1 MQEKPTTDSP
11 QPGPLDMTTPS
22 RRRALLMTHG
32 SNTGIRMAIAVL
44 AVAAMG
50 ACGSSNASGGRTT
63 AEASPGT
70 ESGNAGATETARTP
84 QTRTSPEPG
93 TAWVIFG
100 ADTVVA
106 EVASTP
112 AERSQGLMDREE
124 LPEGTGMLFVFP
136 NSEIRSF
143 WMKNTFVPLDIAFL
157 DDSFTVVDIK
167 QLEPENET
175 PVDAEAASTFA
186 LEVIQGWFES
196 RGVAVGDRATIIF
209 GPGLRVS

>member
-1 MQEKPTTDSP
+1 MTSHQERLGAPKPLNTERP
-11 QPGPLDMTTPS
+11 NRPLRVGPFPGTRLTVAIL
-22 RRRALLMTHG
+22 ALATM
-32 SNTGIRMAIAVL
+32 V
-44 AVAAMG
+44 
-50 ACGSSNASGGRTT
+50 ACGSSNGSTNGSV
-63 AEASPGT
+63 AEAPPVT
-70 ESGNAGATETARTP
+70 DAGEIAPNQSRTQAERAIP
-84 QTRTSPEPG
+84 ERGSPEPG

-100 ADTVVA
+100 TDTVIA

-124 LPEGTGMLFVFP
+124 IPEDTGMLFVFP

-143 WMKNTFVPLDIAFL
+143 WMKNTFVALDIAFL

-186 LEVIQGWFES
+186 LEVIQGWFATH
-196 RGVAVGDRATIIF
+196 GVSVGDKATIIF